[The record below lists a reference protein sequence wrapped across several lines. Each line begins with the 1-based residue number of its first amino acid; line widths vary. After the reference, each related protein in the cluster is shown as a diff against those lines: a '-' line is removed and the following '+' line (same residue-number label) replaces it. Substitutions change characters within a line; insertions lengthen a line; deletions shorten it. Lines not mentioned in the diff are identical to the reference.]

1 MPIVPCDALW
11 PGDSSAERLLHWGF
25 IAGKLGAAP
34 KLARPFLIGIRGAAP
49 LARMTHQ
56 AVHRPRYDDS
66 FVLLCEGDEPLLFP
80 GATHAYQVESGLSPD
95 ADGDGRKDV
104 GSIRPGRYLLT
115 DKGIEP
121 HPIFVL
127 TLPDG
132 KTGEIPAYRDLDHD
146 GVISEQEEER
156 ARQARPGGRG
166 AQVNSDGY
174 FATAVLLHTGFDAP
188 PSARHRSSIA
198 CQTCSL
204 SWLRLLREKAAPYG
218 GKIDYVLAN
227 AADLVP
233 LAIERTAA
241 LPVAPK
247 GPQNTV

>member
-1 MPIVPCDALW
+1 MKTVPCDALW
-11 PGDSSAERLLHWGF
+11 PSGDRAEKLLHWGF
-25 IAGKLGAAP
+25 IAGKLGAEP

-49 LARMTHQ
+49 LAQTTHQ
-56 AVHRPRYDDS
+56 AVHRAKYDDT
-66 FVLLCEGDEPLLFP
+66 FVLLCEGDEPVIFP
-80 GATHAYQVESGLSPD
+80 GATHAYQIESGLSPD

-104 GSIRPGRYLLT
+104 GSIRPGRYLLA
-115 DKGIEP
+115 DKGIQP

-132 KTGEIPAYRDLDHD
+132 KTGNIPAYRDTDHD
-146 GVISEQEEER
+146 GVISEREEELS
-156 ARQARPGGRG
+156 RQARPGGKG

-188 PSARHRSSIA
+188 PSAQHRSSIA

-204 SWLRLLREKAAPYG
+204 EWLKLLRTKAAPSG

-227 AADLVP
+227 AAALVP
-233 LAIERTAA
+233 LAKERTAS
-241 LPVAPK
+241 LPVSHT